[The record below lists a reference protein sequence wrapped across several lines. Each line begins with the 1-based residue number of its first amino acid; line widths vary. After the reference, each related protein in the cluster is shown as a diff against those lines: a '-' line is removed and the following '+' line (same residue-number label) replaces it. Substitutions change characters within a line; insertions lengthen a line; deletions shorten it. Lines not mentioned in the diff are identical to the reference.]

1 MPAKLFFELET
12 DKQRKIID
20 AGISEFATYGFS
32 TSSTNRIVQNAGISK
47 GSLFKYFANKEDFF
61 FFILDAVTTELTDD
75 LDNAAANFSKE
86 LFQRVIDYSTAEFSW
101 YLHNPEK
108 YRLIM
113 MAFSQNDTEIYPKVM
128 ARYGNQGQDI
138 YYRLLADINTDYFR
152 RERKMTIDILKWFLK
167 GFNED
172 FIRGINL
179 EQYDLERIKNDYVK
193 SLLTHM
199 EVLKNGLLK

>member
-20 AGISEFATYGFS
+20 VGISEFATYGFS
-32 TSSTNRIVQNAGISK
+32 NSSTNRIVQNAGISK
-47 GSLFKYFANKEDFF
+47 GSLFKYFSNKEDFF
-61 FFILDAVTTELTDD
+61 FFILDAVTAELIED
-75 LDNAAANFSKE
+75 LDKAATSFSQE

-113 MAFSQNDTEIYPKVM
+113 MAFSQNDVEIHPKVT
-128 ARYGNQGQDI
+128 ARYANQEQDI
-138 YYRLLADINTDYFR
+138 YYRLLEDINTNHFR
-152 RERKMTIDILKWFLK
+152 GNREMTIDILKWFLK

-172 FIRGINL
+172 FIKGINI
-179 EQYDLERIKNDYVK
+179 EQHDLERIKNDYVK

-199 EVLKNGLLK
+199 EILKNGLLK

>member
-20 AGISEFATYGFS
+20 VGISEFATYGFS
-32 TSSTNRIVQNAGISK
+32 NSSTNRIVQNAGISK

-61 FFILDAVTTELTDD
+61 FFILDAVTAELTED
-75 LDNAAANFSKE
+75 LDKAATNFSQE
-86 LFQRVIDYSTAEFSW
+86 LFQRVIDYSTAEFFW

-113 MAFSQNDTEIYPKVM
+113 MAFSQNDAEIYPKVT
-128 ARYGNQGQDI
+128 ARYANQEQDI
-138 YYRLLADINTDYFR
+138 YYRLLEDINTDHFR
-152 RERKMTIDILKWFLK
+152 WEREMTIDILKWFLK

-172 FIRGINL
+172 FIRGTNL
-179 EQYDLERIKNDYVK
+179 EQHDLERIKNDYVK

>member
-1 MPAKLFFELET
+1 MPEKLFFELKT
-12 DKQRKIID
+12 DKQRKIIN

-32 TSSTNRIVQNAGISK
+32 NSSTNRIVQNAGISK

-61 FFILDAVTTELTDD
+61 FFILDAVTAELSED
-75 LDNAAANFSKE
+75 LDKAAANFSKE

-101 YLHNPEK
+101 YIHNPEK

-113 MAFSQNDTEIYPKVM
+113 TAFSQNDTKIYPKVM
-128 ARYGNQGQDI
+128 IRYGNQEQDI
-138 YYRLLADINTDYFR
+138 YYRLLEDINTDHFR
-152 RERKMTIDILKWFLK
+152 WEREMTIDILKWFLK

-172 FIRGINL
+172 FIRGTNL
-179 EQYDLERIKNDYVK
+179 EQHDLERIKNDYVK

-199 EVLKNGLLK
+199 EILKNGLLK

>member
-12 DKQRKIID
+12 DKQRKIVD
-20 AGISEFATYGFS
+20 AGISEFATYGFPN
-32 TSSTNRIVQNAGISK
+32 SSTNRMVQNAGISK

-75 LDNAAANFSKE
+75 LDKAAANFSHE

-108 YRLIM
+108 YRLII
-113 MAFSQNDTEIYPKVM
+113 MAFSQNDTEIYPKVT
-128 ARYGNQGQDI
+128 ARYGNQEQDI
-138 YYRLLADINTDYFR
+138 YYRLLEDINTDYFR
-152 RERKMTIDILKWFLK
+152 WEREMTIDILKWFLK

-172 FIRGINL
+172 FIRETNL
-179 EQYDLERIKNDYVK
+179 EQHDLERIKNDYVK

>member
-12 DKQRKIID
+12 DKQKKIID
-20 AGISEFATYGFS
+20 VGISEFATYGFS
-32 TSSTNRIVQNAGISK
+32 NSSTNRIVQNAGISK
-47 GSLFKYFANKEDFF
+47 GSLFKYFANKEEFF
-61 FFILDAVTTELTDD
+61 FFILDAVTTDLTDD
-75 LDNAAANFSKE
+75 LDKAVANFSHE

-108 YRLIM
+108 YRLII
-113 MAFSQNDTEIYPKVM
+113 MAFSQNDTEIYPKVT
-128 ARYGNQGQDI
+128 ARYGNQEQDI
-138 YYRLLADINTDYFR
+138 YYRLLEDINTDYFR
-152 RERKMTIDILKWFLK
+152 WERKMTIDILKWFLK

-172 FIRGINL
+172 FIRETNL
-179 EQYDLERIKNDYVK
+179 EQHDLERIKNDYVK

>member
-1 MPAKLFFELET
+1 MPARLFFELET
-12 DKQRKIID
+12 DKQRKIINV
-20 AGISEFATYGFS
+20 GISEFATYGFS
-32 TSSTNRIVQNAGISK
+32 NSSTNRIVQNAGISK

-75 LDNAAANFSKE
+75 LDKAAANFSHE

-113 MAFSQNDTEIYPKVM
+113 MAFSQNDAEIYPKVM
-128 ARYGNQGQDI
+128 ARYGNREQDI
-138 YYRLLADINTDYFR
+138 YYRLLEDINTDHFR
-152 RERKMTIDILKWFLK
+152 GERKMTIDILKWFLK

-172 FIRGINL
+172 FIRETNL
-179 EQYDLERIKNDYVK
+179 EQHDLEHIKNDYVK